1 MDPLPSLHICLTPV
15 QHATIKRQPR
25 PQGRRQ
31 RHHGLVASDASGEG
45 SVGAGEEA
53 GTAKAG
59 GHLLGAEL
67 WHILPSGTM
76 AILPK
81 FMSFIVI

>member
-1 MDPLPSLHICLTPV
+1 MLQSFLLGCCWVDPLPSLHICLTPV

-31 RHHGLVASDASGEG
+31 RHRLVASDASGEG

-67 WHILPSGTM
+67 
-76 AILPK
+76 
-81 FMSFIVI
+81 